1 MTVELTN
8 KLMLRLRRL
17 NVYVFSDEPSIV
29 CVSTVT
35 VIRLILSLKPCKTK
49 GLGKGDHKVQQDAE

>member
-17 NVYVFSDEPSIV
+17 NVYVFSDEPPVV

-35 VIRLILSLKPCKTK
+35 VIRLILSLIPCKTK
-49 GLGKGDHKVQQDAE
+49 GLEKGDHKVHWDAE